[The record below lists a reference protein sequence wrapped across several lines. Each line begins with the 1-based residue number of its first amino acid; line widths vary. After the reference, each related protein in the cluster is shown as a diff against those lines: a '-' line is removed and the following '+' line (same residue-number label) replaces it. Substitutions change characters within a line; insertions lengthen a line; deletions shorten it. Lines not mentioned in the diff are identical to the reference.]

1 MQDADFLN
9 QALKQAFL
17 HPIVHSA
24 DGVFMA
30 DYTGLTGCFR
40 FSDNRFRMLLSCPL
54 PLNSIKKYLNLTSR
68 AVNIRHNPRLYDEC
82 EIYKHDISENI
93 VLPAAFSQDL
103 HIKEELDL
111 LEVNRQSAQ
120 KKKVVA
126 TIFPSEFMQKYQTLK
141 DSYPADIKQAEEI
154 LLKNQKAYN
163 LSLINDFAAVYKKVI
178 SGYNIS
184 DFILWI
190 NRKRLRYYLNE
201 AAQLLK
207 SNQII
212 SVDFYETHP
221 FHGENCSPVRRKI
234 IQCRNNLK
242 QLLFLLKKMVHEP
255 VLLSMSQAVI
265 AHNKN
270 FAQMLSEYRDNNKCE
285 NASAVA
291 NIRHAMQDLFNKY
304 VFLTYLNGVRFS
316 FENKFLNEYPQK
328 RHPPLPTVS
337 PQDEV
342 RKISKIVEES
352 RKISAESGKLKQ
364 IYIQALKDYEDGRQK
379 LMSAISKISGFIAQ
393 KD

>member
-9 QALKQAFL
+9 QALKQSFL

-30 DYTGLTGCFR
+30 DYTGLTGCLR
-40 FSDNRFRMLLSCPL
+40 FSDNRFGMLLPCPL
-54 PLNSIKKYLNLTSR
+54 PLSDIKKYLNLTSR
-68 AVNIRHNPRLYDEC
+68 AVNIRHNPRLYEEC
-82 EIYKHDISENI
+82 EVYKHDISENI
-93 VLPAAFSQDL
+93 IIPSTFLQNSR
-103 HIKEELDL
+103 IKEELDL
-111 LEVNRQSAQ
+111 VEVNRQSAQ

-126 TIFPSEFMQKYQTLK
+126 TIFPSEFMQKYRTLK
-141 DSYPADIKQAEEI
+141 DSYSANIKQAEEV

-163 LSLINDFAAVYKKVI
+163 LSLISDFAATYKKLI
-178 SGYNIS
+178 NKYNIS
-184 DFILWI
+184 DFILWL
-190 NRKRLRYYLNE
+190 NKKRLRYYLNE

-212 SVDFYETHP
+212 SIDFYEDHS
-221 FHGENCSPVRRKI
+221 FHGENCPPVRHKA

-242 QLLFLLKKMVHEP
+242 QLLFLLQKMGHEP
-255 VLLSMSQAVI
+255 VLLSMAQAVI

-285 NASAVA
+285 NAAAVV

-337 PQDEV
+337 PQDEIK
-342 RKISKIVEES
+342 KISKIVEDS

-364 IYIQALKDYEDGRQK
+364 IYMQALKDYEDSRQK
-379 LMSAISKISGFIAQ
+379 LISAIGKIS
-393 KD
+393 